1 MNMKKSIFIAVFFL
15 VSSMSFGQNIV
26 TNDINALCIA
36 EYYVYESETI
46 KGTTDVAFSFNYNVN
61 NKVLKV
67 NTLYT
72 DDTTTG
78 KWYAYKAPSIMS
90 NVKIKYYI
98 KDKYYYYY
106 EFIRNNVTMYTI
118 KSKSKSKI
126 KDNYNFVYTIYLF

>member
-1 MNMKKSIFIAVFFL
+1 MNMKKSIFIALFFL
-15 VSSMSFGQNIV
+15 MSAMSFGQNIV

-78 KWYAYKAPSIMS
+78 KWYADKAPSIMS

-98 KDKYYYYY
+98 KDKYYYY

-118 KSKSKSKI
+118 KSKSKI
-126 KDNYNFVYTIYLF
+126 KDNYNFVDTISLF

>member
-15 VSSMSFGQNIV
+15 VSAMSFGHNIV

-61 NKVLKV
+61 NKILKV

-78 KWYAYKAPSIMS
+78 KWYADKAPSIMS

-106 EFIRNNVTMYTI
+106 YEFIRNNVIMYTI
-118 KSKSKSKI
+118 KSKSKI
-126 KDNYNFVYTIYLF
+126 KDNYNIY

>member
-15 VSSMSFGQNIV
+15 VSAMSFGQNIV

-61 NKVLKV
+61 NKVLNA

-72 DDTTTG
+72 GDTTTG
-78 KWYAYKAPSIMS
+78 KWYADKAPSIMS
-90 NVKIKYYI
+90 NAKIKYYI

-118 KSKSKSKI
+118 KSKSKI
-126 KDNYNFVYTIYLF
+126 KDNYNFVDTIYLF

>member
-15 VSSMSFGQNIV
+15 VSAISFGQNIV
-26 TNDINALCIA
+26 TNGINALCIA

-78 KWYAYKAPSIMS
+78 KWYADKAPSIMS

-98 KDKYYYYY
+98 KDKYYYY

-118 KSKSKSKI
+118 KSKSKI
-126 KDNYNFVYTIYLF
+126 KDNYNFVDTIYLF

>member
-1 MNMKKSIFIAVFFL
+1 MKKTIFIVVFFL
-15 VSSMSFGQNIV
+15 VSAMSFGQNIV

-36 EYYVYESETI
+36 EYYVSESETI
-46 KGTTDVAFSFNYNVN
+46 KGTTDVAFSFNYNAN

-72 DDTTTG
+72 DDATTG
-78 KWYAYKAPSIMS
+78 KWYADKAPSIMS

-98 KDKYYYYY
+98 KDKYYYY

-118 KSKSKSKI
+118 KSKSKI
-126 KDNYNFVYTIYLF
+126 KDNYNFVDVIFFN

>member
-1 MNMKKSIFIAVFFL
+1 MKKSIFIAVFFL
-15 VSSMSFGQNIV
+15 VSAMSFGQNIV

-61 NKVLKV
+61 NKVLNA

-72 DDTTTG
+72 GDTTTG
-78 KWYAYKAPSIMS
+78 KWYADKAPSIMS
-90 NVKIKYYI
+90 NAKIKYYI
-98 KDKYYYYY
+98 KDKYYYY

-126 KDNYNFVYTIYLF
+126 KDNYNFVDTIYLF